1 MDTRLVNSDFARV
14 EWSLI
19 FIAYDEVDNFC
30 IPYHFFKMKLITSLM
45 SAPSTSPSPLA
56 SYL

>member
-1 MDTRLVNSDFARV
+1 MDTRQFNSDFAFV

-30 IPYHFFKMKLITSLM
+30 IPYHFFKIKLITSLM
-45 SAPSTSPSPLA
+45 SAPSTA
-56 SYL
+56 

>member
-1 MDTRLVNSDFARV
+1 MDTRQFNSDFAFV

-30 IPYHFFKMKLITSLM
+30 IPYHLFKIKLITSLM
-45 SAPSTSPSPLA
+45 SAPSTSPSPFA

>member
-1 MDTRLVNSDFARV
+1 MDTRHVISDFACRMV
-14 EWSLI
+14 TN

-30 IPYHFFKMKLITSLM
+30 MPYHFFKIKLITSLM
-45 SAPSTSPSPLA
+45 SAPSTSPSPFA